1 MKLSRLIADL
11 NQMLETYGEAEVEL
25 AYQIPHPLTS
35 RRIAVVAA
43 DDGTALIERE
53 IDILKG
59 DLEATD
65 DVHEIGRILGE
76 LAAAEKDLL
85 EPHGVTV
92 YIAAGSDNAY
102 LPKSAIVA
110 LEDTGRWS

>member
-1 MKLSRLIADL
+1 MKLTDLINDL
-11 NQMLETYGEAEVEL
+11 QNMLDTYGDVEVKI
-25 AYQIPHPLTS
+25 AYQLQYPLTS
-35 RRIAVVAA
+35 HIAVVAA

-59 DLEATD
+59 DLEATED
-65 DVHEIGRILGE
+65 IHEIGSILSE
-76 LAAAEKDLL
+76 LNAAEKDLM

-92 YIAAGSDNAY
+92 YIAAGSGNAY

-110 LEDTGRWS
+110 LEETNRWS